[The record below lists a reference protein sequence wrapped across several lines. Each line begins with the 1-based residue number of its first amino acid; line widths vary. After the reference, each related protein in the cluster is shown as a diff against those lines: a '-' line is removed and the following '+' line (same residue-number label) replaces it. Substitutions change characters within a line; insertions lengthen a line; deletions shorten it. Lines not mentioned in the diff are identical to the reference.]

1 MAEIFKAY
9 DIRGIYGEE
18 LTTGLAEKIGKAF
31 ATFLNPDTVVVGR
44 DMREHSEPL
53 FKALAKGL
61 TTQGVD
67 VIDIGVCSTP
77 MCYFATGKLRASG
90 SIMITASHNPGEYNG
105 FKLCR
110 ENAIPISGDTGI
122 KDIQRIVESGCFSK
136 APDRRGSVSKHD
148 PMPEYKKLVADYA
161 DLKQPPKVV
170 ADMANAMGVIEARTL
185 EQLLQ
190 MDKLFD
196 ELDGAFPNHEANPL
210 KLETLQPLQKKVKEG
225 GYAFG
230 IAFDGDADRA
240 GFVDENGEIVPMDL
254 VTALIA
260 QDLLEKKKGIVLYD
274 LRSSWSVKE
283 AIAEKGGI
291 PRMCRVGHAFIKRQM
306 REHNAIFAGE
316 LSGHYYFKDNY
327 YAESSALAA
336 ISIANILSKTGK
348 SLSEAVKPLRKYWSS
363 GEINSTVKDARAVLE
378 TLKKQYSDGNLETM
392 DGIRIEFSDWWFNV
406 RPSNTEPLVRLNLEA
421 KTKDVME
428 EKREEVLSLIRR

>member
-53 FKALAKGL
+53 FEALAKGL